1 MEIHQLIHDNVRPR
15 PPVIDI
21 PYNMKVINGQV
32 LDQMAQRYDELVRN
46 VVVNDGVDDLIVVQL
61 FVVII
66 VIHMEQLINNVG
78 KLPGHLLSHLGAG
91 VLGGYLLAALHQP
104 VDGNFLPILRK
115 MSLLYHS
122 AQIPLRIVDQIC
134 QLHLFIL
141 RYQVAEGVFDL
152 LSGNTGG

>member
-78 KLPGHLLSHLGAG
+78 KLPGHLL
-91 VLGGYLLAALHQP
+91 
-104 VDGNFLPILRK
+104 
-115 MSLLYHS
+115 
-122 AQIPLRIVDQIC
+122 
-134 QLHLFIL
+134 
-141 RYQVAEGVFDL
+141 
-152 LSGNTGG
+152 